1 MFPICKI
8 CSILRYVPTNAPLGF
23 RPSPR
28 RFNVESTW
36 CVCRVTTFI
45 FFFFFEKIKCLSRA
59 NKPNNICKKYDF
71 VKKKRF
77 FIEFHL
83 SSDNGQIFYIVE
95 STFLSA
101 IAVPFFNTNNFY
113 RIPSS
118 VNNSI
123 FLDTLSCKI
132 LTTSLQQYVL
142 DSTVGVFFCQKNYS

>member
-23 RPSPR
+23 RPFPR

-45 FFFFFEKIKCLSRA
+45 FFFFFEKIKCLNRA
-59 NKPNNICKKYDF
+59 KSIMIIYKPNNICKKYDF

-77 FIEFHL
+77 FIKFHH
-83 SSDNGQIFYIVE
+83 SSENGQIFYIVE
-95 STFLSA
+95 SIFLSE
-101 IAVPFFNTNNFY
+101 IPVPFFNANNFC

-123 FLDTLSCKI
+123 FFR
-132 LTTSLQQYVL
+132 YFVM
-142 DSTVGVFFCQKNYS
+142 

>member
-1 MFPICKI
+1 MHHLD
-8 CSILRYVPTNAPLGF
+8 SDRLHV
-23 RPSPR
+23 
-28 RFNVESTW
+28 VSTW
-36 CVCRVTTFI
+36 NPRGVFVGLLPSF

-83 SSDNGQIFYIVE
+83 SSENGQIFYIAE